1 MHHIFFFLCSV
12 LFVLCLAA
20 SSPDLPCH
28 LLSMALHPSSAM
40 SGGERLYSPL
50 PSAQLTPCCTGP
62 TCSRNA
68 VQFCT
73 GRADHLAHTAGGGR
87 PEGSVVVLSWY
98 LLLFPLGMQ
107 QGLRLL
113 AQPLALLPPFLRE
126 APPGSRS
133 LVLWP
138 LAEGGCVTPGGNGSS
153 SSRWLLATSG
163 KAAVLSATWLSS
175 PHAPGTHRPQGS
187 TRQPPVLC
195 GAVWEP
201 LAWYSGHL
209 LQLGSVPVVLA
220 GSQHA

>member
-1 MHHIFFFLCSV
+1 MHHIFFFSVV

-28 LLSMALHPSSAM
+28 LLSMALHPSSAV

-50 PSAQLTPCCTGP
+50 PSAQLTPCCSGP

-113 AQPLALLPPFLRE
+113 AQPLALLPLSCVKHLLAADPWFSGLLLKVAVLLLGAT
-126 APPGSRS
+126 APP
-133 LVLWP
+133 
-138 LAEGGCVTPGGNGSS
+138 
-153 SSRWLLATSG
+153 
-163 KAAVLSATWLSS
+163 
-175 PHAPGTHRPQGS
+175 PQGGFWQLQE
-187 TRQPPVLC
+187 RQPCCQPHGSALHTPRAPTDLKEV
-195 GAVWEP
+195 
-201 LAWYSGHL
+201 
-209 LQLGSVPVVLA
+209 LGSPQCFVEQFENHWLDTVVTFC
-220 GSQHA
+220 S